1 MLYVLVYKKMIFRNG
16 LPTEIVG
23 PFNTPQEAS
32 AWYALNTPDA
42 EAEIDVI
49 YTPKKD
55 EI

>member
-1 MLYVLVYKKMIFRNG
+1 MLYVLVYKKMIVRDG
-16 LPTEIVG
+16 LSTLIVG
-23 PFNTPQEAS
+23 PFNTNRDAS

-49 YTPKKD
+49 YAPKKD